1 MSLYVTNES
10 GDIYVTT
17 PPSGGIAVSI
27 YQTSPASVFT
37 SSEMSLNI
45 DEAKE
50 LAAILTREI
59 ANVEA
64 RMGV

>member
-17 PPSGGIAVSI
+17 PTVPEITV
-27 YQTSPASVFT
+27 TVFENLFNSRRAADIRLT
-37 SSEMSLNI
+37 L

-50 LAAILTREI
+50 LAAILNRVI
-59 ANVEA
+59 AGMEL
-64 RMGV
+64 RIGV

>member
-10 GDIYVTT
+10 ADIYVTT
-17 PPSGGIAVSI
+17 PNVGGIVVSI
-27 YQTSPASVFT
+27 FQATPAWKVA
-37 SSEMSLNI
+37 EMSLNI

-59 ANVEA
+59 ANLES
-64 RMGV
+64 RTGV

>member
-1 MSLYVTNES
+1 MSLYVTNDS

-27 YQTSPASVFT
+27 YQANPAWKVA
-37 SSEMSLNI
+37 EMSLSI

-59 ANVEA
+59 ANAES
-64 RMGV
+64 RLGV

>member
-10 GDIYVTT
+10 ADIYVTT
-17 PPSGGIAVSI
+17 PTAGELVVSI
-27 YQTSPASVFT
+27 YQAWGTSLRMA
-37 SSEMSLNI
+37 EMAMTL

-59 ANVEA
+59 ANSEA
-64 RMGV
+64 RTGV

>member
-27 YQTSPASVFT
+27 YQTTPAWKVA
-37 SSEMSLNI
+37 EMSLNL

-50 LAAILTREI
+50 LAAILNREI
-59 ANVEA
+59 ANVEG

>member
-27 YQTSPASVFT
+27 YQSNPTWKVADI
-37 SSEMSLNI
+37 SLNI

-59 ANVEA
+59 ANEA